1 MTSTTWQ
8 EQDEPAHAEAV
19 AKVRELLH
27 DHHIA
32 MLTTVDA
39 DGALV
44 SRPMGVQDVEFDG
57 DLWFFTS
64 LDSHKVAEIAGGS
77 AANASFAGSSTWL
90 SLAGTAEV
98 VRDRAKIDELWGP
111 VAEAWFPD
119 GPSTPDLALIRLRA
133 QSAEYWDSPGGRLAT
148 AISLVKAKVTGQ
160 AYDGGENASVEL

>member
-8 EQDEPAHAEAV
+8 EQDEPTHAEAV
-19 AKVRELLH
+19 AKVRELLA
-27 DHHIA
+27 DHHVA

-64 LDSHKVAEIAGGS
+64 LTSHKVAEIGAGS
-77 AANASFAGSSTWL
+77 AANAAFAGSSSWL

-98 VRDRAKIDELWGP
+98 VRDRAKIDELWSP

-148 AISLVKAKVTGQ
+148 VISLVKAKVTGQ
-160 AYDGGENASVEL
+160 AYDGGENASVDL